1 VKVLE
6 NEVQIAALS
15 LFALMYAVR
24 LLWLRSL
31 RQPME
36 KMEADARALWLS
48 LGTAWQVTQIMQENK
63 ASASFNE
70 AIALL

>member
-1 VKVLE
+1 MDEFVKVLE

-15 LFALMYAVR
+15 LFALMYAAR

-36 KMEADARALWLS
+36 KMEPKGSARRGILLS
-48 LGTAWQVTQIMQENK
+48 FTTASTR
-63 ASASFNE
+63 SRS
-70 AIALL
+70 